1 MRVTGKRHDLRIS
14 YRVGYDDTGR
24 ILAMD
29 VDQALRCGMSF
40 DLSQAIAERA
50 MLHAGNCYFIEDV
63 RVTSRL
69 CKTHTPSNTAFR
81 GFGGPQG
88 MLGMER
94 IIDEVAAHLRVD
106 PMQVRQR
113 NYYSDHDEP

>member
-1 MRVTGKRHDLRIS
+1 MGGGFGGKESQGNLPAIVAALAVKKTGRPAKLVYDRDEDMRVTGKRPDLRIS

-50 MLHAGNCYFIEDV
+50 MLHAENCYFIQDV

-69 CKTHTPSNTAFR
+69 CRTHTPS
-81 GFGGPQG
+81 
-88 MLGMER
+88 L
-94 IIDEVAAHLRVD
+94 L
-106 PMQVRQR
+106 
-113 NYYSDHDEP
+113 